1 MNHYVTQRHEVGRRH
16 RALRSFTY
24 SAGLV
29 LCCVVCLFPAAA
41 RGQQQIS
48 YSPAA
53 QTDAYGNARPVYQRI
68 PLAVA
73 PQQPVAQQGFH
84 AYGWDAPSVNQRG
97 AMGTL
102 TLPTGL
108 FARTIPQRPLRTGYR
123 GSMVRR
129 QLTQWR
135 QGALARYGGFDPRPG
150 GLAAVNF
157 ESMVERRYALM
168 AATAL
173 NAPVYR
179 SMLKPTA
186 GLGVLPQRTAPGDLD
201 LTRNFAPSG
210 MTFDERLRLGVVLA
224 HQRARSEAWQWFRED
239 EFHRAARGFESAA
252 RLEALDVESR
262 IGELFCHLSLG
273 AIRTAIAVQRSLNAR
288 NLNPFMAE
296 LNLSEMYS
304 NPDLARELGVESG
317 LWGQDADRDADLLA
331 LHVLVLWYIGEHDE
345 AIVTATSF
353 ARDFADTAYAE
364 WPQMMR
370 AARAMVTTEDDKP

>member
-1 MNHYVTQRHEVGRRH
+1 M
-16 RALRSFTY
+16 L
-24 SAGLV
+24 LCV
-29 LCCVVCLFPAAA
+29 LCLFPATTS
-41 RGQQQIS
+41 GQGQIS

-53 QTDAYGNARPVYQRI
+53 QIDAYGNARPVYQRI
-68 PLAVA
+68 PLAVPAQQPA
-73 PQQPVAQQGFH
+73 PQERYQ
-84 AYGWDAPSVNQRG
+84 AYRWDAPSVNQRG

-102 TLPTGL
+102 ALPTGL

-135 QGALARYGGFDPRPG
+135 RGALARYGGFDPRPG
-150 GLAAVNF
+150 GAAVLNF

-186 GLGVLPQRTAPGDLD
+186 GLGVLPRRAAPGDLD
-201 LTRNFAPSG
+201 LAPNVVPSG
-210 MTFDERLRLGVVLA
+210 MTFDERLRQGVVLA
-224 HQRARSEAWQWFRED
+224 HQRAQSEAWQWFRED

-273 AIRTAIAVQRSLNAR
+273 AVRTAIAVQRSLNAH
-288 NLNPFMAE
+288 NLNPFLVK
-296 LNLSEMYS
+296 LNLSDMYS
-304 NPDLARELGVESG
+304 DPDRARELGVESG
-317 LWGQDADRDADLLA
+317 LWGQGADRNADLLA
-331 LHVLVLWYIGEHDE
+331 LHLLVLWYIGEHDE

-353 ARDFADTAYAE
+353 ARDFGNTAYAE

-370 AARAMVTTEDDKP
+370 AARVMVTTEHGEP